1 MRYLIRF
8 LWAILVLF
16 LLTFTVKNTET
27 IVLRYYFNYEW
38 QAPLILILLFFLVIG
53 VAVGVLCCVSTIFKQ
68 RRENSILRK
77 KCAVLDGDK
86 YKKSHDNGS

>member
-1 MRYLIRF
+1 MLKIKNQKSKIKNQKSKIKKHITGLRIMRYLIRF

-38 QAPLILILLFFLVIG
+38 QAPLIFDIVIFSCYWCSSRYFM
-53 VAVGVLCCVSTIFKQ
+53 LC
-68 RRENSILRK
+68 
-77 KCAVLDGDK
+77 K
-86 YKKSHDNGS
+86 YNL